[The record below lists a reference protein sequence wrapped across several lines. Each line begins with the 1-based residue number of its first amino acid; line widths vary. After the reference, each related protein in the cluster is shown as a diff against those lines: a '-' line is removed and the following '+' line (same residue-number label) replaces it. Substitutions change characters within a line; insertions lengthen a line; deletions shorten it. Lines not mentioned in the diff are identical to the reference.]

1 MDPGRIQGVLSE
13 KVLSDL
19 DPGGA
24 VRIQGVLSDWKVLS
38 DWIQGVLSW
47 IQGVLSDSVN
57 LLSNIVF
64 WIQVWIQVL
73 LLRGFL
79 KRLKKH
85 IHI

>member
-1 MDPGRIQGVLSE
+1 M
-13 KVLSDL
+13 LSDL
-19 DPGGA
+19 DPGGS

-79 KRLKKH
+79 KRL
-85 IHI
+85 

>member
-13 KVLSDL
+13 KVLSEL

-38 DWIQGVLSW
+38 DW

-79 KRLKKH
+79 KRL
-85 IHI
+85 